1 MIIIEDGQLYHTD
14 YHSDTLQHFGIKGMR
29 WGQRLRG
36 NYVVSGKAAARAKKH
51 ILRLQ
56 NRNKRTKMNLAKDIA
71 RNVAVVGLTGVA
83 AAARTSNQMRFDRS
97 TKIDRLKA
105 KVNSNKNNTNY
116 KDELKK
122 IHDGYLKRSNPAKE
136 AWEKSKKEKG
146 RFNYDTHT
154 AKLKYHA
161 ARYRDGADEWRS
173 KVGGRKTTTTE
184 VMGHYNA
191 SRLDAKVKKREAKR
205 NGSDSNSYE
214 QRKQRRLEKEASDKK
229 GLSKSD
235 KVKYDNLTKKIWD
248 ADKNNRAKDFDNLW
262 AKRSKLVSNKK

>member
-1 MIIIEDGQLYHTD
+1 MIIIEDGRLYHTD
-14 YHSDTLQHFGIKGMR
+14 DHSDTLQHFGVKGMK

-36 NYVVSGKAAARAKKH
+36 NYVVSGKAAARARKH

-83 AAARTSNQMRFDRS
+83 AAARSSNQMRFDRS

-146 RFNYDTHT
+146 RFNYDTRT

-205 NGSDSNSYE
+205 
-214 QRKQRRLEKEASDKK
+214 A
-229 GLSKSD
+229 
-235 KVKYDNLTKKIWD
+235 
-248 ADKNNRAKDFDNLW
+248 
-262 AKRSKLVSNKK
+262 

>member
-1 MIIIEDGQLYHTD
+1 
-14 YHSDTLQHFGIKGMR
+14 
-29 WGQRLRG
+29 
-36 NYVVSGKAAARAKKH
+36 
-51 ILRLQ
+51 
-56 NRNKRTKMNLAKDIA
+56 MNLAKDIA

-83 AAARTSNQMRFDRS
+83 AAARSSNQMRFDRS

-146 RFNYDTHT
+146 RFNYNTRT

-205 NGSDSNSYE
+205 
-214 QRKQRRLEKEASDKK
+214 A
-229 GLSKSD
+229 
-235 KVKYDNLTKKIWD
+235 
-248 ADKNNRAKDFDNLW
+248 
-262 AKRSKLVSNKK
+262 